1 MKKVFFLA
9 VLLMSFLNPLN
20 INGIKPDPE
29 QNMVNNVM
37 ILTDKNFSQSIKHG
51 IVMVDFYADWC
62 GPCKILA
69 PIIEEIALEMNKK
82 VKVGKLDTDKNRLTS
97 VKYNIKLLP
106 TVMIFKNGEPV
117 KKLVGLQN
125 KEYYVDVI
133 NNL

>member
-1 MKKVFFLA
+1 
-9 VLLMSFLNPLN
+9 MSFLNPLN